1 MHQKRDCTVTVL
13 LDRETKEKAKVLA
26 RRSRRTLSGYVRQL
40 LRGHIRECEVLDGP
54 IRRSG

>member
-40 LRGHIRECEVLDGP
+40 LRCHIQEW
-54 IRRSG
+54 

>member
-40 LRGHIRECEVLDGP
+40 LRCHIQEWEAMDGP
-54 IRRSG
+54 IPTEE